1 MRNSRTVEKGKR
13 IKKEHIEKLWRM
25 MKRGKSFELGR
36 KTVVTR
42 GKYSDRKSRRGGD
55 LNVRIRLF
63 AMGNI

>member
-1 MRNSRTVEKGKR
+1 MRNNWTVEKGKR
-13 IKKEHIEKLWRM
+13 IKKEKIEKLRRM
-25 MKRGKSFELGR
+25 MKRGKSIDLGR

-42 GKYSDRKSRRGGD
+42 GKYSDRKSRNRDD